1 MRVGI
6 GSQGRQEDQGT
17 SNRLG
22 PIELLDATPGDVF
35 QTLHAV
41 HQVGQQWH
49 PAISVTTAADHR
61 EQKPDHH
68 FLFNSPQL
76 ATSNLSPGLDASL
89 HCRILCSKLGLS
101 HTHALTYQQVA
112 IKMASATTTKGPSPP
127 VDFQDENLFTALDSD
142 VFPPL
147 PTLPFT
153 DTSYSSINSTA
164 QEMSAFAQ
172 LQDEN
177 ERLKTELAAISSQR
191 RAEQNA
197 YTLFIRSAGSIN
209 TLLPPQARN
218 PALRHAMKT
227 LVDASNTY
235 RTLAKS
241 FNQRRGNGG
250 DVSPTSS
257 PEKPQANQIKSLAM
271 AEDTMMDVHAAPVQ
285 GQPTSYHLHQTIS
298 VSQNRQ
304 MARMIQDTLAQL
316 QIPRPPHQQPFDT
329 TLAHLKNNIASFTP
343 FVVLYLNG
351 RHRHLTYG
359 LRAQINKVIGGL
371 FDDPEDAKRII
382 DKIMKVLKDGV
393 RYVDQD
399 VQGLGSDII
408 GPVGAVLWTLVEY
421 LESEA

>member
-1 MRVGI
+1 M
-6 GSQGRQEDQGT
+6 
-17 SNRLG
+17 
-22 PIELLDATPGDVF
+22 
-35 QTLHAV
+35 
-41 HQVGQQWH
+41 
-49 PAISVTTAADHR
+49 
-61 EQKPDHH
+61 
-68 FLFNSPQL
+68 
-76 ATSNLSPGLDASL
+76 DASL
-89 HCRILCSKLGLS
+89 LCRILCSKLGLS

-127 VDFQDENLFTALDSD
+127 VDFQDENLFTTLDSD
-142 VFPPL
+142 VSPPL

-177 ERLKTELAAISSQR
+177 ERLKAELAAISSQR

-241 FNQRRGNGG
+241 FNQRHGNGG

-257 PEKPQANQIKSLAM
+257 PKKYEANQIKNLAI
-271 AEDTMMDVHAAPVQ
+271 AEDTMMDVHAAPMQ
-285 GQPTSYHLHQTIS
+285 GQPTSYHLHQTTP

-316 QIPRPPHQQPFDT
+316 QIPRPPDQQPFDT

-343 FVVLYLNG
+343 FIVLYLNG